1 MNRNHKIALPPQQWA
16 MAIVVSMLI
25 SCLVVA
31 SIPGPTERVR
41 ESVSEILSVLKD
53 KSLGREERWEHI
65 GGVIDAGF
73 DFRSMSQSILA
84 TNWRQATKEE
94 KRQFVEF
101 FSQYLEATYR
111 EKIEAYTNQG
121 IDYVS
126 EQVRGDKAVVDT
138 VIRTDSTQIPV
149 SYKLKL
155 SEDGWYAYDVV
166 IEGVSLVNNYRSTF
180 NAIVKSGGMSGLLID
195 LEGRIDRYKV
205 EHGGL
210 PAR

>member
-1 MNRNHKIALPPQQWA
+1 MKHKRQAVSLTERWVLGFALLLLLNSW
-16 MAIVVSMLI
+16 
-25 SCLVVA
+25 CVA
-31 SIPGPTERVR
+31 SVPSPTDRVR
-41 ESVSEILSVLKD
+41 ESVGEILSVLKD
-53 KSLGREERWEHI
+53 QSLGRDERWAHI
-65 GGVIDAGF
+65 GQVIDGAF

-84 TNWRQATKEE
+84 TNWRKATKEE

-121 IDYVS
+121 IDYLS
-126 EQVRGDKAVVDT
+126 EQIRGDKAVVDT
-138 VIRTDSTQIPV
+138 VIRTDATQIPV

-155 SEDGWYAYDVV
+155 NDDGWYAYDVI

-195 LEGRIDRYKV
+195 LEGRISRYKV

-210 PAR
+210 PDR